1 MSSLTKI
8 QSFDGNV
15 GIGTTNPGTDKLKV
29 YGGSADFAGVEVS
42 SLTVGAVTNAYMPIG
57 SIMIWSGAADSE
69 SIPQGWKLCNGDS
82 HTRSDGG
89 GSITTPDLRDKFVIA
104 AISAASGTYSAGT
117 TGGTN
122 SKVLQETNIYP
133 HTHNTSTDSSSNH
146 THTLNAAEIPS
157 HTHQLG
163 AGGDHN
169 GHNINPYTGS
179 HSHELKSAGA
189 HEHQIGNSGA
199 HSHQLNIVDTRIGF
213 GFRDYSRTSGSWTAH
228 GPIKSSTDGQ
238 NKTRTEDSSVGNHN
252 HQVNNVAG
260 HVHPTPLGNHPTSQT
275 QHTHTVTNDDSHS
288 HACPSLT
295 STHSHGMG
303 PGGSHTH
310 TVNVGNAGSSSSLSL
325 LPPYYVL
332 AYVMKI

>member
-8 QSFDGNV
+8 QSFGGNV

-29 YGGSADFAGVEVS
+29 HGGSADFAGVEVS

-57 SIMIWSGAADSE
+57 SIMIWSGAVA
-69 SIPQGWKLCNGDS
+69 SIPTGWKLCNGDS

-133 HTHNTSTDSSSNH
+133 HTHNASADPSSNH
-146 THTLNAAEIPS
+146 THPYEVAEQPAHTHAMTSGGSHNGHTIVPYTGNHDHQLNAVGNHTHQMANS
-157 HTHQLG
+157 GNHTHQL
-163 AGGDHN
+163 
-169 GHNINPYTGS
+169 NI
-179 HSHELKSAGA
+179 A
-189 HEHQIGNSGA
+189 
-199 HSHQLNIVDTRIGF
+199 DTR
-213 GFRDYSRTSGSWTAH
+213 SRGGNVNYNYKETPGSWTSMSNNV
-228 GPIKSSTDGQ
+228 KSSEDGATGVQ
-238 NKTRTEDSSVGNHN
+238 SVGNHTHN
-252 HQVNNVAG
+252 ITPAG
-260 HVHPTPLGNHPTSQT
+260 SHVHSALGDSTNTPTQHSHSVTSDGGHYHNTSQT
-275 QHTHTVTNDDSHS
+275 SHTHNDSP
-288 HACPSLT
+288 A
-295 STHSHGMG
+295 
-303 PGGSHTH
+303 GSHTH
-310 TVNVGNAGSSSSLSL
+310 TVNVDNAGSSSALSL